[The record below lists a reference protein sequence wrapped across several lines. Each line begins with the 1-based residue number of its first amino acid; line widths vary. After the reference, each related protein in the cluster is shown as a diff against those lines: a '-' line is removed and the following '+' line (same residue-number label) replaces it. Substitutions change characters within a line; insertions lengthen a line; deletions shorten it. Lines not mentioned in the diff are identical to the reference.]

1 MTLSEL
7 LIFNPET
14 KKELI
19 KFLKDNGLSYKVK
32 SYRIKVHGLD
42 LSDFGKV
49 DVIYSRIGNI
59 ITYINVSIKRIGADF
74 ADLRELCYGL
84 FGKPY
89 MDNTNHITDNPRI
102 DWEKGYLSAPTYDS
116 AIYLVGAFFDNL
128 KSNPIKHTA
137 LQSSLPL
144 FGISMLGGLVWGLG
158 FYLLFGFG
166 VGHTLLLFTLSMGG
180 GVVFGLVMFLAL
192 EIIPKFEAKLMDK
205 KQKNKFKK
213 HHVNMLNEYGK
224 DSFPDSLSSL
234 ARVHYLKG
242 YQPKEYSAKVFVN
255 DGGIHIAYVKGS
267 GLKEKSILYSE
278 IQCFTGS
285 MYQPWITIFSKDESV
300 VNLSQIEKSYD
311 EIIGYIEAKLGY
323 DSERTL
329 AIEELVY
336 NTILEFDPSS
346 IIALGG
352 DPSQFRE
359 SSKYIARRISLMD
372 DPNYENVNLAIVNAI
387 DDELPIFEELNNKI
401 YNGLVEAGLI

>member
-7 LIFNPET
+7 LLFDPKT
-14 KKELI
+14 KNELI
-19 KFLKDNGLSYKVK
+19 KFVKDRGLSYKVK
-32 SYRIKVHGLD
+32 SYRIEVYGLV
-42 LSDFGKV
+42 LSDFGSV
-49 DVIYSRIGNI
+49 DVAYLRNGSMIR
-59 ITYINVSIKRIGADF
+59 YINVSVKREGVDF

-89 MDNTNHITDNPRI
+89 MDNTNHITDNPQI
-102 DWEKGYLSAPTYDS
+102 DWKKGHLFAPTYDS

-144 FGISMLGGLVWGLG
+144 FGISMLGGLVWGLL

-192 EIIPKFEAKLMDK
+192 EIVPKFEAKYAEK
-205 KQKNKFKK
+205 KRNEKFKK
-213 HHVNMLNEYGK
+213 RHVNMLNAYEK
-224 DSFPDSLSSL
+224 ESFQGSLSSL
-234 ARVHYLKG
+234 ARIHYLMG
-242 YQPKEYSAKVFVN
+242 IQLKESPARIFIDN
-255 DGGIHIAYVKGS
+255 GGIHIVYVKGRS
-267 GLKEKSILYSE
+267 LKERSILYSE
-278 IQCFTGS
+278 IQYFTGS

-336 NTILEFDPSS
+336 NTILEFDPCS

-359 SSKYIARRISLMD
+359 SSKCIARRISLMD
-372 DPNYENVNLAIVNAI
+372 DPNYENVNLAIVNVI
-387 DDELPIFEELNNKI
+387 DEELPIFEELNNKI